1 MSKGED
7 AQLPIAHPGNGR
19 KSKLTSIIFS
29 TQTRRLPSITVE
41 SQPTAWN
48 WSVLLGATF
57 LLWCQRS
64 WWVEGVGT
72 PSRQPINTDTRTRPK
87 QYKVCTEQSEHT
99 EQTEHDKHRAQNRPV
114 YIVKYINT
122 DTRVRPRLLQYTTS
136 EMECVPPPTH
146 YLRLFLASSIK
157 ASSLGRQSVK
167 CFPLC
172 NF

>member
-7 AQLPIAHPGNGR
+7 AQLPNQE
-19 KSKLTSIIFS
+19 KSKLTSIIFP

-41 SQPTAWN
+41 SQPTACSWN

-99 EQTEHDKHRAQNRPV
+99 EHDKHRAQNRPV
-114 YIVKYINT
+114 YTVKYINT

-136 EMECVPPPTH
+136 EVECVPPPTH
-146 YLRLFLASSIK
+146 YLRLFLSSSIK
-157 ASSLGRQSVK
+157 ASSSGRQSVK
-167 CFPLC
+167 GFPMC